1 MKRRFRYVITGAVL
15 LIAAAAVFHCGSPG
29 LFIDLR
35 GDNVKYSQNK
45 ESVKLLLVRAYD
57 DRQEASEKSLS
68 YLGNLIVGNFN
79 KHDVHVKDNVSLSE
93 VLTEAV
99 GRRMVQ
105 NGISFSNYNRN
116 RPVKAEIDY
125 ALKNSDINRILFIH
139 INKFICE
146 TMVQVDIEWD
156 ISIRIEDRDGTVL
169 AENES
174 KGEKEINAN
183 VMKPGKT
190 SEEVIP
196 VVFEECIDS
205 LVNATFINI
214 VKEHL

>member
-1 MKRRFRYVITGAVL
+1 M
-15 LIAAAAVFHCGSPG
+15 
-29 LFIDLR
+29 FIDLR